1 MGLTFDLKFPTSF
14 DLKWYLMTFYMK
26 NHVTIITYHGNLVIN
41 AKKFDLML
49 LSYDVTL
56 SDLK

>member
-14 DLKWYLMTFYMK
+14 DLKRYLMTFYMK
-26 NHVTIITYHGNLVIN
+26 NHVTTITYNGNLVIN
-41 AKKFDLML
+41 AKKFDPMML
-49 LSYDVTL
+49 FYDVTS